1 LGKGTH
7 AEFLIIPGG
16 REIAKIVQQ
25 APRPFL
31 SRVVYL
37 RGSEALSVVPKDA
50 WTMTTVSRRSKIR
63 FRQASPARVSAGRAA
78 SRTPLRAT
86 GLASRL
92 QQFVREIARPG
103 RRADVFAALMRAMN
117 TTRVPDRMAG
127 HILDLSTV
135 WFGGEAWAMLS
146 VHEGRGL
153 ERLAD
158 RGVSPWRRAMIATA
172 AERAVHGGRITWS
185 SEADPAGPGRGA
197 GWTSLVA
204 IPVKNHG
211 RPVAVLVGIESHA
224 DAPAA
229 DRWPDARSLAPIV
242 ELAGSMA
249 GAFDTAMR
257 LKRAN
262 ALSTTDDL
270 TGLYNSRFLN
280 GALRREV
287 KRSVRTGRPLSLL
300 FVDLDGFKGVNDH
313 YGHLYG
319 SRALVEAAGR
329 IQSAARETDVVA
341 RFGGDEFALILPDT
355 GREGAM
361 LVARRVR
368 DRVAGL
374 PFLAAA
380 GFNYPLTASVGAATL
395 PPGGGTPEAL
405 LAAADTAMYRVKGRG
420 KNGFEMA
427 DVIPP
432 SQQL

>member
-1 LGKGTH
+1 VSH
-7 AEFLIIPGG
+7 
-16 REIAKIVQQ
+16 
-25 APRPFL
+25 
-31 SRVVYL
+31 VVYL
-37 RGSEALSVVPKDA
+37 RGNEALSVVPKDGWA
-50 WTMTTVSRRSKIR
+50 MTTVSRRSKIR
-63 FRQASPARVSAGRAA
+63 SRPANPPRVSANRAA
-78 SRTPLRAT
+78 ARGPRLAV
-86 GLASRL
+86 GLAPRL
-92 QQFVREIARPG
+92 RQFARELARPG
-103 RRADVFAALMRAMN
+103 RRAEVLAALLGA
-117 TTRVPDRMAG
+117 TGATRVPDRMAER
-127 HILDLSTV
+127 ILDLAAA

-158 RGVSPWRRAMIATA
+158 RGVPSRRRAMVATA
-172 AERAVHGGRITWS
+172 AERTVHGGRVTWF
-185 SEADPAGPGRGA
+185 SEADPAGQGHGA
-197 GWTSLVA
+197 GWTSLVG
-204 IPVKNHG
+204 IPVKSHG
-211 RPVAVLVGIESHA
+211 RPVAVLVGVESHA
-224 DAPAA
+224 EAPAPDGRPD
-229 DRWPDARSLAPIV
+229 DRALAPILDLTDG
-242 ELAGSMA
+242 LAGA
-249 GAFDTAMR
+249 LDTAMR

-313 YGHLYG
+313 HGHLYG

-329 IQSAARETDVVA
+329 IQSAARETDIVA
-341 RFGGDEFALILPDT
+341 RFGGDEFAIVLPDT

-380 GFNYPLTASVGAATL
+380 GIDYPLTASVGAATL

-427 DVIPP
+427 DVVAP
-432 SQQL
+432 SLQS